1 LKQNNVSPVA
11 NACASHYHELIEI
24 LLQAETVDLLN
35 YHATPASNYGLWG
48 RFRDEMYTKAIVWAT
63 DSIVEPANTN
73 AFDRLNV
80 VTPELTLLYFACGG
94 ESVFARMAVNGS
106 RVGEAM
112 KETIGL
118 LVANSKP

>member
-1 LKQNNVSPVA
+1 MSSSKYCFKLKRS
-11 NACASHYHELIEI
+11 IW
-24 LLQAETVDLLN
+24 LN

-48 RFRDEMYTKAIVWAT
+48 RFTDEMYTKAIAWAT
-63 DSIVEPANTN
+63 DSIVESANTN

-106 RVGEAM
+106 RAGEAM
-112 KETIGL
+112 KETIDL
-118 LVANSKP
+118 LVANGASLSDAEQ